1 MARFAGRLSRTHLPS
16 APQARHGPLSCA
28 RTMLKLSLSEFTLEH
43 FMQHYWQQKPVV
55 IRQGFQHFQ
64 DLISPEELAGLACE
78 EEVDSRLVY
87 KKRGKWQAENGPFES
102 YDHLGKTGWS
112 LIVQAVN
119 HWSPAV
125 AELVKPFDFIPKWR
139 LDDVMISYSRPQG
152 GVGPHIDLYDVF
164 ICQGSGRRQWRVG
177 DRGNHRQFAAHAA
190 LLHVDPFE
198 AIIDVELL
206 PGDIL
211 YIPPGFPHDGVSLEP
226 SMSFSVGFRAKS
238 ACDMLSGLADYVI
251 DKELG
256 STLLSDPGRPI
267 HHNQGQINSSD
278 FGRIKA
284 QLQALLDDDTLVAD
298 FAGSFLSRTKCQ
310 LDLQALDEPLDAAA
324 LIDTLQQQPLV
335 RTGGLRCFYVDQ
347 TVADGVC
354 YLDGERHAFGAKAQA
369 AVKALC
375 DRDTLTHAPLRA
387 ALKLPAFVEALTQW
401 VNAGYWYFED

>member
-1 MARFAGRLSRTHLPS
+1 MLQLTLSD
-16 APQARHGPLSCA
+16 
-28 RTMLKLSLSEFTLEH
+28 FTLEH

-55 IRQGFQHFQ
+55 IRQGFKHFQ

-78 EEVDSRLVY
+78 EAVDSRLVY

-102 YDHLGKTGWS
+102 YDHLGKTGWA

-152 GVGPHIDLYDVF
+152 SVGPHIDLYDVF

-177 DRGNHRQFAAHAA
+177 DKGPHRQFAAHAA

-211 YIPPGFPHDGVSLEP
+211 YIPPGFPHDGVSLET

-267 HHNQGQINSSD
+267 HHHQGQINGSD
-278 FGRIKA
+278 FARIKA
-284 QLQALLDDDTLVAD
+284 QLHTLLDDDTLLAD

-335 RTGGLRCFYVDQ
+335 RTGGLRCFYLDQ
-347 TVADGVC
+347 TVGEGVC
-354 YLDGERHAFGAKAQA
+354 YVDGERHAFGARAQA

-387 ALKLPAFVEALTQW
+387 ALKLPAFVDALTQW

>member
-1 MARFAGRLSRTHLPS
+1 
-16 APQARHGPLSCA
+16 
-28 RTMLKLSLSEFTLEH
+28 
-43 FMQHYWQQKPVV
+43 
-55 IRQGFQHFQ
+55 
-64 DLISPEELAGLACE
+64 
-78 EEVDSRLVY
+78 
-87 KKRGKWQAENGPFES
+87 
-102 YDHLGKTGWS
+102 
-112 LIVQAVN
+112 
-119 HWSPAV
+119 V

-177 DRGNHRQFAAHAA
+177 DKGPHRQFAAHAA

-198 AIIDVELL
+198 PIIDVELL

-211 YIPPGFPHDGVSLEP
+211 YIPPGFPHDGVSLEA

-267 HHNQGQINSSD
+267 HHNQGQINTSD

-310 LDLQALDEPLDAAA
+310 LDLQALDEPFDAAT

-347 TVADGVC
+347 TVGAGVC
-354 YLDGERHAFGAKAQA
+354 YVDGERHAFGAKAQA

>member
-1 MARFAGRLSRTHLPS
+1 
-16 APQARHGPLSCA
+16 
-28 RTMLKLSLSEFTLEH
+28 MLKLTLSEFTLEH

-256 STLLSDPGRPI
+256 GTLLSDPGRPI
-267 HHNQGQINSSD
+267 HHNQGQINTSD

-354 YLDGERHAFGAKAQA
+354 YVDGERHAFGAKAQA

-387 ALKLPAFVEALTQW
+387 ALKLPAFAQALTQW

>member
-1 MARFAGRLSRTHLPS
+1 
-16 APQARHGPLSCA
+16 
-28 RTMLKLSLSEFTLEH
+28 MLKLSLSEFTLEH

-55 IRQGFQHFQ
+55 IRQGFKHFQ

-267 HHNQGQINSSD
+267 HHNQGQINASD

-310 LDLQALDEPLDAAA
+310 LDLQALDEPLDANE

-335 RTGGLRCFYVDQ
+335 RTGGLRCLYVDQ

-354 YLDGERHAFGAKAQA
+354 YVDGERHAFGAKAQA